1 MDYIH
6 YAFQLE
12 PVQPAAD
19 ILMAELGERGF
30 ESFVERPDGLD
41 AYIQENLDYPEV
53 LDGLM
58 ALQMPDL
65 KQNVV
70 RTHVQQVNW
79 NAEWEKQFDPVVVDN
94 YCLLRAPFHEPQPQW
109 PCEIVMQP
117 KMAFG
122 TGHHATT
129 YLMIRL
135 LMGLKLQ
142 NKRVIDMGC
151 GTSVLAIFA
160 KKHGAGKTIAIDID
174 EWATENSLEH
184 VQANGCAD
192 IEIKLGGAEV
202 LTGLT
207 ADVFIANINRNILLA
222 DMAAYAP
229 CVVPGGTLLL
239 SGFYEADVPAL
250 VAEAAKYQFKLEDQQ
265 NKDGWMALRLSK
277 TT

>member
-12 PVQPAAD
+12 PAQPAAD
-19 ILMAELGERGF
+19 ILAADLGERGF

-41 AYIQENLDYPEV
+41 AYIQENLDHPEI
-53 LDGLM
+53 LSDLM
-58 ALQMPDL
+58 IYNLP
-65 KQNVV
+65 NVQHAV
-70 RTHVQQVNW
+70 TRIHVKQVNW
-79 NAEWEKQFDPVVVDN
+79 NAEWEKQFDPVVVDD
-94 YCLLRAPFHEPQPQW
+94 YCLLRAPFHAPRPDL

-117 KMAFG
+117 RMAFG

-135 LMGLKLQ
+135 LMGLDLN

-160 KKHGAGKTIAIDID
+160 KKHGASTTIAIDID
-174 EWATENSLEH
+174 EWATQNSVEH
-184 VQANGCAD
+184 IQVNDCATID
-192 IEIKLGGAEV
+192 IRLGGAEI
-202 LTGLT
+202 LQGLI

-229 CVVPGGTLLL
+229 CVAPGGTLLL
-239 SGFYEADVPAL
+239 SGFYEADVPIL
-250 VAEAAKYQFKLEDQQ
+250 VKEASQHHFNLQEQQ
-265 NKDGWMALRLSK
+265 TKDGWVALRLTK
-277 TT
+277 AL

>member
-1 MDYIH
+1 MNYIH
-6 YAFQLE
+6 YAFELE
-12 PVQPAAD
+12 PVQPACD

-41 AYIQENLDYPEV
+41 AYIQEELDQPDI
-53 LDGLM
+53 LNDLM
-58 ALQMPDL
+58 ALAIPDL
-65 KQNVV
+65 QHRVERV
-70 RTHVQQVNW
+70 LVQQINW

-94 YCLLRAPFHEPQPQW
+94 YCLLRAPFHAPQPQW

-135 LMGLKLQ
+135 LMSLDLKD
-142 NKRVIDMGC
+142 KRVIDMGC

-174 EWATENSLEH
+174 DWATENSKEH
-184 VQANGCAD
+184 IEANGCND
-192 IEIKLGGAEV
+192 IEIILGGAEV
-202 LTGLT
+202 LKGME

-222 DMAAYAP
+222 DMAAYATCIP
-229 CVVPGGTLLL
+229 VGGTLLL

-250 VAEAAKYQFKLEDQQ
+250 VAEAEQYQFKLIKQET
-265 NKDGWMALRLSK
+265 KDGWMALHLTK
-277 TT
+277 AQ

>member
-12 PVQPAAD
+12 PAQPAAD
-19 ILMAELGERGF
+19 ILAADLGERGF

-41 AYIQENLDYPEV
+41 AYIQENLDHPEI
-53 LDGLM
+53 LSDLM
-58 ALQMPDL
+58 IYNLP
-65 KQNVV
+65 NVQHAV
-70 RTHVQQVNW
+70 TRIHVKQVNW
-79 NAEWEKQFDPVVVDN
+79 NAEWEKQFDPVVVDD
-94 YCLLRAPFHEPQPQW
+94 YCLLRAPFHEPRPDL

-117 KMAFG
+117 RMAFG

-135 LMGLKLQ
+135 LMGLDLN

-160 KKHGAGKTIAIDID
+160 KKHGASTTIAIDID
-174 EWATENSLEH
+174 EWATQNSVEH
-184 VQANGCAD
+184 IQVNDCATID
-192 IEIKLGGAEV
+192 IRLGGAEI
-202 LTGLT
+202 LQGLI

-229 CVVPGGTLLL
+229 CVAPGGTLLL
-239 SGFYEADVPAL
+239 SGFYEADVPIL
-250 VAEAAKYQFKLEDQQ
+250 EKEASQHHFNLQEQQ
-265 NKDGWMALRLSK
+265 TKDGWVALRLTK
-277 TT
+277 AL